1 MTAEERTPPRSGR
14 DTADRQDRPPTAAG
28 GAGPRADGRDRP
40 GSGSAERGLPP
51 GAAARA
57 LGLRPGEFDLAV
69 QLGCVRTLPG
79 PAGEPPRIARD
90 EIARLRSTDDRSEAL
105 RRRVHTVGT
114 RTGAELIS
122 VSPQR
127 FTRLARTGHL
137 VPVRFHLNR
146 YRAVVWRYLA
156 DDVEEF
162 ARAHP
167 ELLTGRTDPELRAL
181 LDAGAD
187 RRPRNWR
194 GKRLGL
200 ALRFTSDPW
209 ERAAAVAAFL
219 APSAL
224 AELVPDPFERSRL
237 HGLRPRT
244 GCPRPVSAPARELV
258 QRLAR
263 TTDPDETAWYGTL
276 LAQQLDEARAERPA
290 DGPSSRGPSHCPPLG
305 SPAGRVPAARP
316 PVAPRPLVA
325 ETAVAA
331 PAAVGTGAAASG
343 PPGRPG
349 GPERPPRAPR
359 SRGLRLL
366 ERLRRGSRKSPA

>member
-1 MTAEERTPPRSGR
+1 MTAAESAPLRSGR
-14 DTADRQDRPPTAAG
+14 DTADRRGRPPTAVG
-28 GAGPRADGRDRP
+28 GAGLLADRAPGDRARGGP
-40 GSGSAERGLPP
+40 AERGLPP

-69 QLGCVRTLPG
+69 HLGCVRTLPG
-79 PAGEPPRIARD
+79 PAADPPRVARD
-90 EIARLRSTDDRSEAL
+90 EILRLRGTDDRAEAL

-162 ARAHP
+162 ARARP
-167 ELLTGRTDPELRAL
+167 ELLTGRTDPQLRAL

-200 ALRFTSDPW
+200 ALRITSDPW
-209 ERAAAVAAFL
+209 ERSAAVAAFL
-219 APSAL
+219 TPSAL
-224 AELVPDPFERSRL
+224 AELVPDPVERSRL
-237 HGLRPRT
+237 DGLRPRL
-244 GCPRPVSAPARELV
+244 GCPRPVSAPARDLV
-258 QRLAR
+258 DRLAR
-263 TTDPDETAWYGTL
+263 AADPDEIAWYGTL
-276 LAQQLDEARAERPA
+276 LAQQLDEARAQHPA
-290 DGPSSRGPSHCPPLG
+290 PAPGCRGPGHCPPPG
-305 SPAGRVPAARP
+305 STAARLPGVRP
-316 PVAPRPLVA
+316 PIPVRAGVARPDV
-325 ETAVAA
+325 
-331 PAAVGTGAAASG
+331 AASG
-343 PPGRPG
+343 PPGRPPV
-349 GPERPPRAPR
+349 PERPLRAPR

-366 ERLRRGSRKSPA
+366 ERLRRGSRKAPA

>member
-1 MTAEERTPPRSGR
+1 MTAEETAPPRSGR
-14 DTADRQDRPPTAAG
+14 DTADRQERPPTAAG
-28 GAGPRADGRDRP
+28 VAGPRAHGRDRTGP
-40 GSGSAERGLPP
+40 GPVERGLPP
-51 GAAARA
+51 GTAARA

-69 QLGCVRTLPG
+69 HLGCVRTLPG
-79 PAGEPPRIARD
+79 PAGDPPRVARD

-162 ARAHP
+162 ARARP

-209 ERAAAVAAFL
+209 ERAAAVAALL

-237 HGLRPRT
+237 DGLRPRL

-258 QRLAR
+258 ERLVRA
-263 TTDPDETAWYGTL
+263 TEADETAWYGTL

-290 DGPSSRGPSHCPPLG
+290 DGPGSRGPSYCPPHG
-305 SPAGRVPAARP
+305 SPVGRAPAVRP
-316 PVAPRPLVA
+316 PVPPRPAVA
-325 ETAVAA
+325 EPPVARA
-331 PAAVGTGAAASG
+331 GIAASG
-343 PPGRPG
+343 PPGRP
-349 GPERPPRAPR
+349 PVPARPPRAPR

-366 ERLRRGSRKSPA
+366 ERLRRGSRKAPA

>member
-1 MTAEERTPPRSGR
+1 MTAEETAPPRSGG
-14 DTADRQDRPPTAAG
+14 DPAGRQERPPTVAG
-28 GAGPRADGRDRP
+28 GAGPRTHGGDRP
-40 GSGSAERGLPP
+40 GPGPGERGLPP
-51 GAAARA
+51 GTAARA
-57 LGLRPGEFDLAV
+57 LGLLPGEFELAV
-69 QLGCVRTLPG
+69 HLGCVRTLPG
-79 PAGEPPRIARD
+79 PAGDPPRVAPD

-114 RTGAELIS
+114 RTGADLIS

-162 ARAHP
+162 ARARP

-200 ALRFTSDPW
+200 ALRFASDPW

-219 APSAL
+219 APSVL

-237 HGLRPRT
+237 VGLRPRL
-244 GCPRPVSAPARELV
+244 GCPRPTSAPARELV
-258 QRLAR
+258 ERLAR
-263 TTDPDETAWYGTL
+263 ATDADETAWYGTL
-276 LAQQLDEARAERPA
+276 LAEQLDEARSDCPA
-290 DGPSSRGPSHCPPLG
+290 DGPGSRGPNCCPPYG
-305 SPAGRVPAARP
+305 PPAGRAPAFRP
-316 PVAPRPLVA
+316 PVPSRSAVA
-325 ETAVAA
+325 ESAV
-331 PAAVGTGAAASG
+331 VGTGAAASG
-343 PPGRPG
+343 PPGRRPPVPG
-349 GPERPPRAPR
+349 RPPRAPR